1 MSRTSSRRRAKGCGA
16 ASGRGVP
23 VRPRVGDAVRGAR
36 DSRGR
41 RGPDRLSF
49 GLQSRRAG
57 DPGAIPLPA
66 ASDVHVPRLAG
77 RAHHGDRPAVRPLAG
92 GIPRGAWHA
101 AGGLRVWG
109 RDGGK
114 RAAAPGRLGLYEEG
128 HAGAVLGADHFGG
141 GDLPAGV
148 RPVDTLRPGGSPM
161 SRFRLLLAVACTAPR
176 LAVGQ
181 APTVTIRAGTV
192 LDGRGGVMRN
202 TTLVIAGTRIARLD
216 PAITTATY
224 DLRRLTIMPGGI
236 DTHVHLTSHF
246 DANGRAHNDPGG
258 AEPLQQT
265 VLYAE
270 ENAYRALRAGI
281 TTVQS
286 IGSTLD
292 RELRDAIARG
302 TIPGP
307 RVITSLDWIT
317 PADGGPDGLRRAVQQ
332 RVAGGADV
340 IKILGSK
347 SIREGG
353 GPTLTEDQFRA
364 ACGEAKAHGRRCV
377 VHAHAAEAARRAV
390 LGGATSIEHG
400 VLLDEA
406 TLDLMAEHGTFF
418 DPNLYLVFQNYFDN
432 KAQFLGIENY
442 TEEGFAQMHRA
453 VPLVLAVF
461 KQALRRPKL
470 RVVFGTDAVAG
481 AFGKN
486 WEELIYRV
494 QVGGQTPMAAIVSAT
509 SLAAQSLQLA
519 DTIGALAPGL
529 EADLIGLDGNPLDDI
544 TALRRVVFVMK
555 GGQVVKNVASA
566 P

>member
-1 MSRTSSRRRAKGCGA
+1 M
-16 ASGRGVP
+16 
-23 VRPRVGDAVRGAR
+23 
-36 DSRGR
+36 
-41 RGPDRLSF
+41 
-49 GLQSRRAG
+49 
-57 DPGAIPLPA
+57 
-66 ASDVHVPRLAG
+66 
-77 RAHHGDRPAVRPLAG
+77 PLA
-92 GIPRGAWHA
+92 RHA
-101 AGGLRVWG
+101 
-109 RDGGK
+109 
-114 RAAAPGRLGLYEEG
+114 
-128 HAGAVLGADHFGG
+128 
-141 GDLPAGV
+141 
-148 RPVDTLRPGGSPM
+148 
-161 SRFRLLLAVACTAPR
+161 LAVALTVPS
-176 LAVGQ
+176 LALGQ
-181 APTVTIRAGTV
+181 SANITLRAGTV
-192 LDGRGGVMRN
+192 LDGRGGVARN
-202 TTLVIAGTRIARLD
+202 TTIVIAGSRIVRLD
-216 PAITTATY
+216 PALTTATY
-224 DLRRLTIMPGGI
+224 DLTGLTVMPGGI

-258 AEPLQQT
+258 SEPLEQT
-265 VLYAE
+265 VLYTE
-270 ENAYRALRAGI
+270 ENAYRALMAGI

-292 RELRDAIARG
+292 RDLRDAIARG

-307 RVITSLDWIT
+307 RVVTSLDWIT
-317 PADGGPDGLRRAVQQ
+317 PEAGDADGLRRAVQQ

-353 GPTLTEDQFRA
+353 GPTLSEDELRA

-390 LGGATSIEHG
+390 LAGATSIEHG

-432 KAQFLGIENY
+432 KARFLGIENY

-494 QVGGQTPMAAIVSAT
+494 QVGGQAPMAAIVSAT

-519 DTIGALAPGL
+519 DTIGAIAPGL
-529 EADLIGLDGNPLDDI
+529 EADLIGLAGNPVEDI

-555 GGQVVKNVASA
+555 GGTVVKHVAA
-566 P
+566 GP

>member
-1 MSRTSSRRRAKGCGA
+1 M
-16 ASGRGVP
+16 
-23 VRPRVGDAVRGAR
+23 
-36 DSRGR
+36 
-41 RGPDRLSF
+41 
-49 GLQSRRAG
+49 
-57 DPGAIPLPA
+57 PL
-66 ASDVHVPRLAG
+66 RC
-77 RAHHGDRPAVRPLAG
+77 
-92 GIPRGAWHA
+92 HA
-101 AGGLRVWG
+101 
-109 RDGGK
+109 
-114 RAAAPGRLGLYEEG
+114 
-128 HAGAVLGADHFGG
+128 F
-141 GDLPAGV
+141 
-148 RPVDTLRPGGSPM
+148 
-161 SRFRLLLAVACTAPR
+161 AVALTVPS
-176 LAVGQ
+176 LALGQ
-181 APTVTIRAGTV
+181 APTITIHAGTV
-192 LDGRGGVMRN
+192 LDGRGGVARN
-202 TTLVIAGTRIARLD
+202 TTIVVAGSHILRLD
-216 PAITTATY
+216 PALTTATY
-224 DLRRLTIMPGGI
+224 DLGRLTVMPGGI
-236 DTHVHLTSHF
+236 DTHVHLASHF

-270 ENAYRALRAGI
+270 ENAYHALLAGI

-317 PADGGPDGLRRAVQQ
+317 PEAGDADGLRRAVQQ

-390 LGGATSIEHG
+390 LAGATSIEHG

-494 QVGGQTPMAAIVSAT
+494 QVGGQAPMAAIVSAT